1 MEVQAM
7 RDLDSDFKKYF
18 PKSEF
23 TLKDFQKKVI
33 RNVVDNGSTLCI
45 MPTGGGKSAIYW
57 MAGRELQGITL
68 VVSPLTAL
76 IAEQAEKLTEQGCDV
91 LAIYGEIGA
100 EKQTK
105 LLRDVALGSRTPQF
119 IFLSPEKL
127 GTDGFLEYCLQRR
140 RTDIKLVVLDE
151 VHCVSQWGNDFRP
164 FYRRIPDALDQ
175 LFGKDAW
182 AKILALTATLNPK
195 ELKDICDTFHIDRGN
210 IVRDELLMR
219 SEIQL
224 HVQKF
229 SDEEEKTA
237 KFWDIVKIHDGE
249 KILVYVYRKYA
260 KRGVEDLCQEAQ
272 KRGYHAEYFHGDLS
286 SGDRMEIIE
295 RVKQGD
301 TNLIFA
307 TNAFGMGIDIPD
319 IRVVIHFMLPES
331 VEQYYQEVGRAARD
345 GNPANAYLLY
355 TTKNIE
361 VKRQYFID
369 GSFPTEEKL
378 KTTFDKIYPGT
389 TGIATLAYFGDED
402 IQQCLPYYLNSGLI
416 QIVCKGFSGLSTL
429 TDIEDEQLQQYYDS
443 SRKKGFIT
451 TLKRVSS
458 LTPEALAQTV
468 YEALVDGKAKTSK
481 PLERWLIIDVK
492 RDEID
497 ESSMRNIMTDIA
509 EKKAYKHDLLNYFVK
524 LLEEFEGSPYL
535 HQDIAYYLGTSKH
548 SLNLIHKTADGHIVR
563 SKSEVI
569 IANLLYQHG
578 VKYEYEEKLFYGPN
592 QWIEPDFTIYL
603 NDGRKLFWEHI
614 GLLGQA
620 KYDNDWLNKLNIY
633 DTYFPNQLVKTYES
647 GALSVAAEKLLQDI
661 LGL

>member
-1 MEVQAM
+1 M
-7 RDLDSDFKKYF
+7 
-18 PKSEF
+18 
-23 TLKDFQKKVI
+23 
-33 RNVVDNGSTLCI
+33 
-45 MPTGGGKSAIYW
+45 
-57 MAGRELQGITL
+57 
-68 VVSPLTAL
+68 
-76 IAEQAEKLTEQGCDV
+76 
-91 LAIYGEIGA
+91 
-100 EKQTK
+100 
-105 LLRDVALGSRTPQF
+105 LRDVALGSRTPQF

-210 IVRDELLMR
+210 IVRDA
-219 SEIQL
+219 
-224 HVQKF
+224 F
-229 SDEEEKTA
+229 G
-237 KFWDIVKIHDGE
+237 IVAM
-249 KILVYVYRKYA
+249 VA
-260 KRGVEDLCQEAQ
+260 MRGVEDLCQEAQ

-345 GNPANAYLLY
+345 GDTANAYLLY

-378 KTTFDKIYPGT
+378 RATFDKVYPGT
-389 TGIATLAYFGDED
+389 TGISTLPYFDDEEV
-402 IQQCLPYYLNSGLI
+402 QQCLPYYLNSGLI

-451 TLKRVSS
+451 TLKRVNG
-458 LTPEALAQTV
+458 LAPETLAHTV
-468 YEALVDGKAKTSK
+468 YRALVDGKAKTSK

-548 SLNLIHKTADGHIVR
+548 SLNLIHKTADGHVVR

-569 IANLLYQHG
+569 IANLLYQYG